1 MKVSVLVG
9 VTIFTFHNFK
19 GKDDLKVF
27 FRKLHHYSE
36 SNNNQHVLNTAYVP
50 ETVVSWIILFNSHSS
65 PVW

>member
-27 FRKLHHYSE
+27 FWELYRYSE
-36 SNNNQHVLNTAYVP
+36 SNNNQHVLNTPYVP